1 MSRFGNEAAGRR
13 PTLYER
19 LSFGARDGCPRVA
32 RGCAGVLHPVA
43 GVVPEDRDDDGW
55 RVLLPGG
62 LAARAV
68 GARLR
73 EYPET
78 RIRVRAHGGIR
89 LGVHGTTGGA
99 FRLRVA
105 RARGS
110 SGRGP
115 GAEGRPLHAF
125 RNASRVAHASAP
137 GNVDDRCA
145 RPADESRVTRARH
158 LELAGLPSICRANR
172 DRAWQAIRTQSER
185 VGLADRQRT
194 EPLRPLVFVRTGEP
208 GEVSRLAPRP
218 VQDDRCAEHRVGKC
232 LLVAD
237 VQRLL
242 ADRHPESRRA
252 RRGGER
258 ACAARL
264 PAVVRG
270 RSGRLHSVPGGSAA
284 PPHVRSV
291 DHVELHAHAPG
302 GVSAALG
309 EGPRHH
315 HVDDLSRARQPERR
329 PAGVPPGRRHRDVVH
344 GGFRP
349 VDQRSPRRDGAAA
362 RAGELGRRQSTA
374 VSGRRPQLDPAGVRA
389 RRTGA
394 LHLPLPAAARRQRAV
409 PRAGSSAP
417 TV

>member
-1 MSRFGNEAAGRR
+1 M
-13 PTLYER
+13 
-19 LSFGARDGCPRVA
+19 GARDACPRVA

-43 GVVPEDRDDDGW
+43 GVVPNGRHDDGR

-68 GARLR
+68 GARFR

-99 FRLRVA
+99 VRLRVA

-237 VQRLL
+237 VQRLR
-242 ADRHPESRRA
+242 ADRHPEPRRT

-284 PPHVRSV
+284 PPHSGQWITSNFMHTHREVYPPLSGKDLDIITWTIYPAHGNRTKARWGSAWETAPRCRSW
-291 DHVELHAHAPG
+291 G
-302 GVSAALG
+302 I
-309 EGPRHH
+309 
-315 HVDDLSRARQPERR
+315 SR
-329 PAGVPPGRRHRDVVH
+329 GRSTV
-344 GGFRP
+344 
-349 VDQRSPRRDGAAA
+349 
-362 RAGELGRRQSTA
+362 STA
-374 VSGRRPQLDPAGVRA
+374 
-389 RRTGA
+389 
-394 LHLPLPAAARRQRAV
+394 
-409 PRAGSSAP
+409 
-417 TV
+417 